1 MVSGAD
7 STEAGIQEMLD
18 GVIKQ
23 WKASVGP
30 GKPGGDTKLADTMEK
45 LTLALRKTQ
54 MSEENQRKER
64 MIRSHIER
72 RGLN

>member
-1 MVSGAD
+1 MVSGTE
-7 STEAGIQEMLD
+7 STEAGIQKMLD
-18 GVIKQ
+18 GVVKQ
-23 WKASVGP
+23 WEQSVSK

-45 LTLALRKTQ
+45 LTHALRKTQ

-72 RGLN
+72 RG